1 MQRELITQMFTV
13 CADVIN
19 IMDPQIR
26 LMQTNQ
32 VDSKSA
38 TAAQIARLRESEKQY
53 NAHLHELVEIADQR
67 GAMESIWHGC
77 MELNQTYMNDY
88 TTLMVRITKLKQM
101 QSGAGQVPGVQD
113 SGDLRSTGWGDM
125 SDMAADQLTAELAGL
140 ITDKDRL
147 KAEMQSTTTDI
158 SDQAEVMK
166 TFDKTTLAVTAK
178 YVASGT
184 VNDKEKNISDL
195 DVTKFTGELTVEMMT
210 DAKSPLAAQLL
221 VQTIMSILG
230 AYPQQLAPIVP
241 ALMRVFA
248 EARAGKLKSI
258 PPSILGEQRKPGLM
272 AAVGMSKSFQS
283 AYIKAS
289 GALFSVF
296 MRKFDMPLQN
306 TLRPHKINGTDEAH
320 QTIQSVRGDIV
331 TSIFIIMDSM
341 EKFGWDERNQKREF
355 FAHGAIL
362 LGSEPSIKRGLALL
376 KSPIVESLRIGVELD
391 YDVLKQICVTV
402 QRRDMAVFGE
412 TCRKYLNLDR
422 DPNSPGYESNCLAL
436 LDELI
441 AELSQKLVE
450 YNVDE
455 CATVITSANH
465 AESMI
470 KMQGYA
476 NAVLGPGWEKTGKT
490 DEKRSRGGRTEE
502 YVDPKTYEPPAGY
515 ESIPCGSNTC
525 SNNLTPKSF
534 PFMNAVKFLSG
545 KGLPASSQAKSL
557 CRGCFDALKSG
568 EKQSI
573 ETGVGT
579 MVKVQDGNRVKIQL
593 QKPNRSGSG
602 SASAVHAKQNAGETE
617 TAATNN
623 GVQSFGQ
630 EGQTEDEMKA
640 QFSNMTVA
648 QFNAMRNCFES
659 MSDNSPM

>member
-1 MQRELITQMFTV
+1 
-13 CADVIN
+13 
-19 IMDPQIR
+19 
-26 LMQTNQ
+26 
-32 VDSKSA
+32 
-38 TAAQIARLRESEKQY
+38 
-53 NAHLHELVEIADQR
+53 
-67 GAMESIWHGC
+67 
-77 MELNQTYMNDY
+77 
-88 TTLMVRITKLKQM
+88 
-101 QSGAGQVPGVQD
+101 
-113 SGDLRSTGWGDM
+113 
-125 SDMAADQLTAELAGL
+125 
-140 ITDKDRL
+140 
-147 KAEMQSTTTDI
+147 
-158 SDQAEVMK
+158 
-166 TFDKTTLAVTAK
+166 
-178 YVASGT
+178 
-184 VNDKEKNISDL
+184 
-195 DVTKFTGELTVEMMT
+195 
-210 DAKSPLAAQLL
+210 
-221 VQTIMSILG
+221 
-230 AYPQQLAPIVP
+230 
-241 ALMRVFA
+241 
-248 EARAGKLKSI
+248 
-258 PPSILGEQRKPGLM
+258 
-272 AAVGMSKSFQS
+272 
-283 AYIKAS
+283 
-289 GALFSVF
+289 

-422 DPNSPGYESNCLAL
+422 DPNSAGYESNCLAL

-490 DEKRSRGGRTEE
+490 DEKRPRSGRTEE

-593 QKPNRSGSG
+593 QNPNRSGSG

-623 GVQSFGQ
+623 GVLSFGQ